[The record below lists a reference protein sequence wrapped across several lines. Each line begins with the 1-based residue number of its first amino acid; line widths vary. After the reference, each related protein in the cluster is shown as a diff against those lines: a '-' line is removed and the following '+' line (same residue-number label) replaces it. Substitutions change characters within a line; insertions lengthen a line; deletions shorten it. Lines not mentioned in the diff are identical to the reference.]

1 MGTSGKKWTYLCG
14 CKYNLDSN
22 RFLKGDSFM
31 TLQIGIVGTGW
42 FGMMHA
48 EKLSKLEGVKVAAF
62 GATSQQK
69 ADRAAQQFEG
79 ARGYD
84 SIHNLL
90 DDRKLDAVYVC
101 VPPFAHGEIETA
113 LLERSIPFLV
123 EKPIGVDEQV
133 PSAILKGIED
143 KKLITSVGYHFR
155 YMDGTGRAR
164 ELLRERT
171 VGMALGY
178 WMGSM
183 PGVSWWRKMDGSGGQ
198 FVEQTTHIVDL
209 LRYTVGEVSEVYA
222 AYGDRIMSSA
232 EEGVTVPDV
241 GTVTL
246 KLAGGAVAT
255 ISNTC
260 AIPAGDRAGLH
271 IYTNKGVLE
280 LGHGGLLDVEAGRR
294 TEYANRT
301 DPYELENEAF
311 LHAVKTGDISGIRS
325 TYADAVL
332 THQVTIAANE
342 SARTGLPVKL

>member
-1 MGTSGKKWTYLCG
+1 
-14 CKYNLDSN
+14 
-22 RFLKGDSFM
+22 M
-31 TLQIGIVGTGW
+31 TLQVGIIGTGW

-48 EKLSKLEGVKVAAF
+48 EKLSKIEGVKVAAF
-62 GATSQQK
+62 GATTQQK
-69 ADRAAQQFEG
+69 AERAAQQYEG

-84 SIHNLL
+84 SIHTLL

-113 LLERSIPFLV
+113 LIERNIPFLV
-123 EKPIGVDEQV
+123 EKPIGLDEQI
-133 PSAILKGIED
+133 PSAILKGIEE

-155 YMDGTGRAR
+155 YMDGTDRAR
-164 ELLRERT
+164 ELLRERK

-183 PGVSWWRKMDGSGGQ
+183 PGVSWWRKMGGSGGQ

-222 AYGDRIMSSA
+222 AYGDRIMGSI
-232 EEGVTVPDV
+232 EEGVSVPDV

-246 KLAGGAVAT
+246 KLASGAVAT

-271 IYTNKGVLE
+271 IYTDKGVLE
-280 LGHGGLLDVEAGRR
+280 LGHGGLLDMEAGRR
-294 TEYANRT
+294 TEYANRSN
-301 DPYELENEAF
+301 PYELENEAF
-311 LHAVKTGDISGIRS
+311 LHAVKTGDTSQIRS
-325 TYADAVL
+325 TYSDAWL
-332 THQVTIAANE
+332 THKVTIAANE

>member
-1 MGTSGKKWTYLCG
+1 
-14 CKYNLDSN
+14 
-22 RFLKGDSFM
+22 M

-48 EKLSKLEGVKVAAF
+48 EKLAKLDGVNVAAF
-62 GATSQQK
+62 TATNQQK
-69 ADRAAQQFEG
+69 ADAAAQRFEG
-79 ARGYD
+79 ARGFD
-84 SIHNLL
+84 SIQPML

-101 VPPFAHGEIETA
+101 VPPFAHGEIESA

-123 EKPIGVDEQV
+123 EKPLGVDEKL
-133 PSAILKGIED
+133 PSAILKGIEE
-143 KKLITSVGYHFR
+143 KQLITSVGYHFR
-155 YMDGTGRAR
+155 YMDGTDRAR

-171 VGMALGY
+171 ALMALGY

-183 PGVSWWRKMDGSGGQ
+183 PGVSWWRKMEGSGGQ

-209 LRYTVGEVSEVYA
+209 LRYTMGEVTEVYA
-222 AYGDRIMSSA
+222 AYGDRYMSSV

-260 AIPAGDRAGLH
+260 AIPAGDQAGLH

-280 LGHGGLLDVEAGRR
+280 LGHGGLIDKEAGRK

-311 LHAVKTGDISGIRS
+311 LHAVRTGDASRIRS
-325 TYADAVL
+325 SYADAVR
-332 THQVTIAANE
+332 THQVTIAANL
-342 SARTGLPVKL
+342 SARTGQPVKL